1 MNFLGNGNLIVKYV
15 QNQLQVTNFG
25 RKIKNYILFNTQILK

>member
-1 MNFLGNGNLIVKYV
+1 MDFLGKGNLIDKYV

>member
-1 MNFLGNGNLIVKYV
+1 MDFIGNGNLMNKYV
-15 QNQLQVTNFG
+15 QNQLQVTNFE